1 MASKMIIDK
10 DLKVYIEES
19 FKERLSFYNAKDFLT
34 YSTNSI
40 QSIASLISSSLKKE
54 KKLMFCGN
62 GGSAAESQ
70 HMAAEYCATLDHNK
84 PRNGYKAISLT
95 TDTSLIT
102 AWSND
107 FGFDGIF
114 ERQVDVLGDEGDV
127 LICYSTSGNSKNLV
141 KAAEKARNNNIS
153 VISFLGGS
161 GGSLM
166 PISDLVFLSPSYKTP
181 LIQEHH
187 TMAGHLICSCV
198 EKTMEQNF

>member
-1 MASKMIIDK
+1 MSTKK
-10 DLKVYIEES
+10 DLKVYIEKNFE
-19 FKERLSFYNAKDFLT
+19 ERSSFYNSQDFLS
-34 YSTNSI
+34 YSTKSI
-40 QSIASLISSSLKKE
+40 QSIAGLISSSLQKE

-84 PRNGYKAISLT
+84 PRNGYKAIALT

-114 ERQVDVLGDEGDV
+114 ERQVDVLGDKGDV
-127 LICYSTSGNSKNLV
+127 LICYSTSGNSENLV
-141 KAAEKARNNNIS
+141 KAAKKARNNNIS

-166 PISDLVFLSPSYKTP
+166 PISDLVFLSPSSKTP

-198 EKTMEQNF
+198 EKIMEPNF